1 MSSGIR
7 TRSRVAVAALA
18 ALLAIAVAFG
28 GSPTVARAELEGD
41 NFRSDAWHVSLTT
54 PRNWQASDQSSYPN
68 ILVLMVAASP
78 RGKMLLSAERLDRV
92 RDAETYARN
101 TAAILA
107 KLGFQV
113 GAPRAHPTGAFWLEY
128 DNGKAFLRQAFV
140 VADGYGYSLTLSA
153 DDVHGRTQ
161 HLRAFDATLR
171 SLRPDRQSGRDA
183 PPRPADGKT
192 PTTPATPPPPPKPSV
207 APKRT
212 APPPPGGSGA
222 TAP

>member
-1 MSSGIR
+1 MHPGACS
-7 TRSRVAVAALA
+7 RSRTVAAALA
-18 ALLAIAVAFG
+18 AILVG
-28 GSPTVARAELEGD
+28 GASPTVARADLEGD
-41 NFRSDAWHVSLTT
+41 KFRSDPWHVSLTT

-68 ILVLMVAASP
+68 ILVLMVATSP

-101 TAAILA
+101 TAAILG
-107 KLGFQV
+107 KLGFTV
-113 GAPRAHPTGAFWLEY
+113 GVPRAHPTGAFWLEY

-171 SLRPDRQSGRDA
+171 SLRPDRLGPTA
-183 PPRPADGKT
+183 PAVPPSPPGT
-192 PTTPATPPPPPKPSV
+192 PPGTPPKAEPEPDKPVTTPEAA
-207 APKRT
+207 APK
-212 APPPPGGSGA
+212 SGA
-222 TAP
+222 TTP